1 MIDFTHASYRSLLK
15 HIQACGHVIC
25 AFRDVPARGKYV
37 ILRHDVD
44 YSAIKA
50 VELAEIEYD
59 LGARSTVFLMLSST
73 YYNLLS
79 VDQLRAARR
88 IVQLGHEIGFHYDTD
103 VFAGCAEAAHQIA
116 AQAGFLSDLLE
127 TPVTM
132 VAQHNP
138 SVIATRVSVPG
149 HIDAY
154 ADRFCKD
161 IAYLSDSRRLW
172 GTDDVFR
179 FFTEHDRAQLL
190 IHPLWWSSDSKS
202 RWEAFSAIRREAV
215 ARIDEELSAMNRS
228 MERDERERRASLDAA
243 RDKPAARSDHA

>member
-1 MIDFTHASYRSLLK
+1 MIDFTHASYRALLR

-25 AFRDVPARGKYV
+25 AFRDVPAGGKYV

-50 VELAEIEYD
+50 VELAEIEHE
-59 LGARSTVFLMLSST
+59 LGARATVFLMLSST

-79 VDQLRAARR
+79 AEQLRAARR

-103 VFAGCAEAAHQIA
+103 VFAGQPQ
-116 AQAGFLSDLLE
+116 QAGDRIAGQARFLSDVLE
-127 TPVTM
+127 TPVNM

-138 SVIATRVSVPG
+138 SVIATRVTVPG
-149 HIDAY
+149 YTDAY
-154 ADRFCKD
+154 SDRFCRD

-179 FFTEHDRAQLL
+179 FFEEHERAQLL
-190 IHPLWWSSDSKS
+190 VHPLWWSTDNKS
-202 RWEAFSAIRREAV
+202 RWEAFSAIRHEAV
-215 ARIDEELSAMNRS
+215 ARIDEELTAMNRS
-228 MERDERERRASLDAA
+228 MERDERERRAN
-243 RDKPAARSDHA
+243 HA